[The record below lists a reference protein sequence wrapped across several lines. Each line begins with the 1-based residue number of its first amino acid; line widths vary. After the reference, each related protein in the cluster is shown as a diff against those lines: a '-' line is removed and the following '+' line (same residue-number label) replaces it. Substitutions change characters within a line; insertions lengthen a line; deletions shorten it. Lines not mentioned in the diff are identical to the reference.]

1 MVTLLIGYT
10 LGGLALRLFAIVAPF
25 LILSIMKY
33 NEIIQK
39 ESNVLNHEGAAAF
52 KMSPEMEL
60 YTAAVTSALSGKF
73 YESPKEFI
81 ARISDLVRR
90 VDPVFV
96 AQLAVYTRTQ
106 MNLRSIPLLLLVEL
120 AKCHSGDDLVSR
132 AVGKTVLRADEISEL
147 LACYQWRNPS
157 QGIKKL
163 GKLSRQIQNGLKEA
177 FNRFDEYQFAKYDRK
192 DAEIKMRDALFLVH
206 PKAKDAAQQAIFDKI
221 VAGTLETPYTWE
233 TQLSALGQQH
243 FENEE
248 AKKAAVK
255 ALWEELLDSGKL
267 GYMALLR
274 NLRNILQAGVSP
286 EHIERLCA
294 RISDPAQVAKSKQL
308 PFRFLAAYKEIM
320 GEPNPLVGLILEA
333 LEKAVL
339 CSADNI
345 EGFDINTNVLLACD
359 VSGSMYV
366 SAGNKSSIQNVDIGV
381 LLASIL
387 RTKCKA
393 VIAGIFGNTWE
404 LASSPIKPILANT
417 VGIRSIANRVG
428 YSTNGYKVVDWLI
441 DNNVKMDKV
450 MMFTDCQM
458 WDSHRGYYRS
468 DKEIKDSWHKYK
480 EMYPQAKLYLFDL
493 AGYGTS
499 PLDLAEQNVY
509 LIAGWSEKI
518 FDVLS
523 AIDNGADALSEI
535 RKIDL

>member
-1 MVTLLIGYT
+1 
-10 LGGLALRLFAIVAPF
+10 
-25 LILSIMKY
+25 MKY

-39 ESNVLNHEGAAAF
+39 ESVVLNHEGAAAF

-132 AVGKTVLRADEISEL
+132 AVGKTVMRADEISEL

-206 PKAKDAAQQAIFDKI
+206 PKAKDAEQQAIFDKI

-243 FENEE
+243 FDTPE

-274 NLRNILQAGVSP
+274 NLRNILQAEVSP
-286 EHIERLCA
+286 DHVERLCT
-294 RISDPAQVAKSKQL
+294 RISDPEQVAKSKQL
-308 PFRFLAAYKEIM
+308 PFRFLSAFRELA
-320 GEPNPLVGLILEA
+320 LVESPYTAKMLSALEA
-333 LEKAVL
+333 AAMESVASL
-339 CSADNI
+339 
-345 EGFDINTNVLLACD
+345 EGFDTRTSVLVAAD
-359 VSGSMYV
+359 VSGSMQRPV
-366 SAGNKSSIQNVDIGV
+366 SPKSSVQNYDIAI
-381 LLASIL
+381 LLSML
-387 RTKCKA
+387 LKSKCES
-393 VIAGIFGNTWE
+393 VVSGMFGDDWKVVNLPQE
-404 LASSPIKPILANT
+404 SVLANT
-417 VGIRSIANRVG
+417 LEMHRREGEVG

-441 DNNVKMDKV
+441 DNKVKMDKV
-450 MMFTDCQM
+450 MIFTDCQM
-458 WDSHRGYYRS
+458 WDSARRWGRS
-468 DKEIKDSWHKYK
+468 AKEIKNSWHKYK
-480 EMYPQAKLYLFDL
+480 EMYPQSKLYLFDL

-499 PLDLAEQNVY
+499 PLDLAEPDVY

-518 FDVLS
+518 FDVLN
-523 AIDNGADALSEI
+523 AVDNGADALSEI
-535 RKIDL
+535 RKVVL